1 MRDSLLD
8 GPPVHPFVECPNC
21 HELLELNATLCPHCR
36 EEINE
41 EYAIVSALIVHHNT
55 QAVSF
60 ANSITAADA
69 FIPLALIGTAAVYG
83 IDWLSGGPAR
93 VSTALLFWPAMPL
106 IAIVVWFLRFGRF
119 QIGDEEYMQSR
130 REMRRSFAFWLAFLI
145 VDVLLILV
153 L

>member
-41 EYAIVSALIVHHNT
+41 EYAIASALIVHHNT

-60 ANSITAADA
+60 ANSITATDA
-69 FIPLALIGTAAVYG
+69 VIPLALIGTVAVYG
-83 IDWLSGGPAR
+83 IDWLAAGPAR

-119 QIGDEEYMQSR
+119 QIGDEEYVQAR

-145 VDVLLILV
+145 VDVLLVLV

>member
-69 FIPLALIGTAAVYG
+69 FIPLALIGTVAVYG
-83 IDWLSGGPAR
+83 IDWFVWWSSTSLNRSVVLAR
-93 VSTALLFWPAMPL
+93 NAVD
-106 IAIVVWFLRFGRF
+106 RN
-119 QIGDEEYMQSR
+119 
-130 REMRRSFAFWLAFLI
+130 RSLVFAFWKISDRRRRIYAVAARNASLVCILASFP
-145 VDVLLILV
+145 DR
-153 L
+153 